1 MSEKIIELPN
11 GLRIAYKYAPHTRS
25 VHCGYI
31 IDVGGRDDFE
41 DAAGISHFIEH
52 LVFKGTTKRKTFHI
66 LNYIESVGG
75 DVNAYTTKEK
85 TCVYASLSAEHFE
98 RAIDVLT
105 DIVFFSTFP
114 EKEIAKEKQ
123 VILEE
128 IDMYRDAPD
137 EAIFEDFDALVF
149 PNHRL
154 GIPIL
159 GTKESLPAIDKAKL
173 EAFRDAFYT
182 KERIVFSV
190 AGNITEKQLMK
201 WAGKYLKD
209 LPLRSGNPIRIKPLD
224 WEVQHQKEE
233 ISTHQ
238 AHEIIGGRAIDMRH
252 NDYAAFSMLINW
264 LGGSAMNSR
273 LNLNIR
279 EKYGWAYNISSFYAP
294 FVDTGLWGIYYAC
307 DVANLKKI
315 RNKVEKELAESTQ
328 KVMGSL
334 QFSHI
339 QKQLIGQLILGN
351 ENLINQMLGMG
362 KELLDFGKLIDFEDY
377 IKRIQKVTPTEFQA
391 VAEHHFSEKNR
402 GIISYLP
409 NNEG

>member
-41 DAAGISHFIEH
+41 DAAGMSHFIEH
-52 LVFKGTTKRKTFHI
+52 LVFKGTTRRKTFHI

-85 TCVYASLSAEHFE
+85 TCVYASLSSEHVE

-105 DIVFFSTFP
+105 DIVFFSIFP
-114 EKEIAKEKQ
+114 EKEIVKEKQ

-149 PNHRL
+149 PNHSL

-159 GTKESLPAIDKAKL
+159 GTKESLPLIDREKIA
-173 EAFRDAFYT
+173 AFRNTFYT
-182 KERIVFSV
+182 KERIVFSI
-190 AGNITEKQLMK
+190 AGNITEKELMK
-201 WAGKYLKD
+201 WANKYMKD
-209 LPLRSGNPIRIKPLD
+209 LPLLSGNPPRIKPLE
-224 WEVQHQKEE
+224 WTAKNETVE

-238 AHEIIGGRAIDMRH
+238 AHEVIGGRAIDMRH
-252 NDYAAFSMLINW
+252 EDYAAFSMLVNW

-279 EKYGWAYNISSFYAP
+279 EKYGWAYNISAFYAP
-294 FVDTGLWGIYYAC
+294 FLDTGLWGIYYAC
-307 DVANLKKI
+307 DVSNLKKI
-315 RNKVEKELAESTQ
+315 RNKVIKELSESSK

-339 QKQLIGQLILGN
+339 QKQLIGQLVLGN
-351 ENLINQMLGMG
+351 ENLVNQMLGMG
-362 KELLDFGKLIDFEDY
+362 KELLDFGKLIAFEDY
-377 IKRIQKVTPTEFQA
+377 IKRIEKVNPIYFQG
-391 VAEHHFSEKNR
+391 VAERHFTEKNT
-402 GIISYLP
+402 GIITYLP
-409 NNEG
+409 KEEA

>member
-41 DAAGISHFIEH
+41 DAAGMSHFIEH
-52 LVFKGTTKRKTFHI
+52 LVFKGTTRRKTFHI

-85 TCVYASLSAEHFE
+85 TCVYASLSSEHVE

-105 DIVFFSTFP
+105 DIVFFSVFP
-114 EKEIAKEKQ
+114 EKEIVKEKQ

-137 EAIFEDFDALVF
+137 EAIFEDFDTLIF

-159 GTKESLPAIDKAKL
+159 GTKESLPLIDREKIM
-173 EAFRDAFYT
+173 AFRNAFYT
-182 KERIVFSV
+182 QERIVFSI
-190 AGNITEKQLMK
+190 AGNITEKELMK
-201 WAGKYLKD
+201 WANKYMKD
-209 LPLRSGNPIRIKPLD
+209 LPLLSGNPPRVKPLE
-224 WEVQHQKEE
+224 WEAKNETSE

-238 AHEIIGGRAIDMRH
+238 AHELMGGRAIDMRH
-252 NDYAAFSMLINW
+252 DDYPAFSMLINW

-279 EKYGWAYNISSFYAP
+279 EKYGWAYNISAFYAP
-294 FVDTGLWGIYYAC
+294 FLDTGLWGIYYAC
-307 DVANLKKI
+307 DAGNLKKI
-315 RNKVEKELAESTQ
+315 RNKVAKELAESSK

-334 QFSHI
+334 QFSHV
-339 QKQLIGQLILGN
+339 QKQLIGQLVLGN
-351 ENLINQMLGMG
+351 ENLVNQMLGMG
-362 KELLDFGKLIDFEDY
+362 KELLDFGKLISFEDY
-377 IKRIQKVTPTEFQA
+377 IKRIEKVNPIDFQG
-391 VAEHHFSEKNR
+391 VAERHFTEKNT
-402 GIISYLP
+402 GIITYLP
-409 NNEG
+409 KEDA

>member
-41 DAAGISHFIEH
+41 DAAGMSHFIEH
-52 LVFKGTTKRKTFHI
+52 LVFKGTTRRKTFHI

-85 TCVYASLSAEHFE
+85 TCVYASLSSEHVE

-105 DIVFFSTFP
+105 DIVFFSVFP
-114 EKEIAKEKQ
+114 EKEIVKEKQ

-137 EAIFEDFDALVF
+137 EAIFEDFDTLIF
-149 PNHRL
+149 PNHSL

-159 GTKESLPAIDKAKL
+159 GTKESLPLIDREKIM
-173 EAFRDAFYT
+173 AFRNTFYT
-182 KERIVFSV
+182 KERIVFSI
-190 AGNITEKQLMK
+190 AGNITEKELMK
-201 WAGKYLKD
+201 WANKYMKD
-209 LPLRSGNPIRIKPLD
+209 LPLLSGNPARIKPLEWD
-224 WEVQHQKEE
+224 AKNETSE

-238 AHEIIGGRAIDMRH
+238 AHELIGGRAIDMRH
-252 NDYAAFSMLINW
+252 EDYPAFSMLINW

-279 EKYGWAYNISSFYAP
+279 EKYGWAYNISAFYAP
-294 FVDTGLWGIYYAC
+294 FLDTGLWGIYYAC
-307 DVANLKKI
+307 DASNLKKI
-315 RNKVEKELAESTQ
+315 RNKVTKELSESSK

-334 QFSHI
+334 QFSHV
-339 QKQLIGQLILGN
+339 QKQLIGQLVLGN
-351 ENLINQMLGMG
+351 ENLVNQMLGMG
-362 KELLDFGKLIDFEDY
+362 KELLDFGKLISFEDY
-377 IKRIQKVTPTEFQA
+377 IKRIEKVNPVDFQG
-391 VAEHHFSEKNR
+391 VAERHFTEKNT
-402 GIISYLP
+402 GIITYLP
-409 NNEG
+409 KEEA